1 MSSED
6 AKTPPVPPMRANKL
20 NEQAAASDELK
31 PLSLRRNISYAF
43 VGNVVYAICQWAVLI
58 VLAKVGT
65 PDTVGVYVLALAVCT
80 PVFMFGSLEL
90 RTILGTDA
98 RRAFPFSEYLRLRLL
113 AIAAAGVVSVSL
125 AALMGYRDPILAAVA
140 LLAAVKG
147 LEWISDVIYG
157 LFQRQERL
165 DRAGLSVTMHGVCN
179 LASISIV
186 MALTGSL
193 LWALAAYFCSQ
204 LLVMLA
210 YDVPNAVRI
219 AHPAHKETRNTASSY
234 LIPLVGVGA
243 GRDSSLMSLAW
254 LGLPLAATSLFISL
268 TTSTPRFFVA
278 HYRSLYE
285 LGILGPIAGLVFTGA
300 VFARAV
306 NGAVSPR
313 LARYYT
319 ESKHRAFK
327 RLFFCAGG
335 LYALLGGTAALAAA
349 FWGDKILRVLF
360 QPEYGQYADLL
371 VVIMLAMTCAM
382 LAGLVHTTMIS
393 IRRIPILLPLTAAT
407 WLWTTF
413 LCWLLVPRFGLRGA
427 AGAMA
432 LARLPYIVV
441 GLWLLAQTFEPQ
453 GASAFPGSAAQATS
467 SLTAAPPMRR
477 AG

>member
-1 MSSED
+1 M
-6 AKTPPVPPMRANKL
+6 
-20 NEQAAASDELK
+20 
-31 PLSLRRNISYAF
+31 
-43 VGNVVYAICQWAVLI
+43 LI

-80 PVFMFGSLEL
+80 PVFMFCSLEL

-98 RRAFPFSEYLRLRLL
+98 SRTFPFSEYLRLRLL
-113 AIAAAGVVSVSL
+113 GILLACVVSVSL
-125 AALMGYRDPILAAVA
+125 AALMEDRVLILAAVA

-165 DRAGLSVTMHGVCN
+165 DRAGLSVAMHGVCN
-179 LASISIV
+179 LAAISVV
-186 MALTGSL
+186 MAATGSL

-204 LLVMLA
+204 LVVMIA

-219 AHPAHKETRNTASSY
+219 AHPSPRGRRNTARLALS
-234 LIPLVGVGA
+234 PFVGTGP
-243 GRDSSLMSLAW
+243 RSSLTSLAW

-313 LARYYT
+313 LARYYADA
-319 ESKHRAFK
+319 KHPAFK
-327 RLFFCAGG
+327 RLFLCAAG
-335 LYALLGGTAALAAA
+335 LYTVLGGIGALVAN
-349 FWGDKILRVLF
+349 FWGEAVLRVLF
-360 QPEYGQYADLL
+360 QPEYGRYAHLL

-393 IRRIPILLPLTAAT
+393 IRRIPVLLPLTMGT
-407 WLWTTF
+407 WVWTTF
-413 LCWLLVPRFGLRGA
+413 LCWLLVPRLGLRGA

-432 LARLPYIVV
+432 LARAPYIVV
-441 GLWLLAQTFEPQ
+441 GLWLLAQSFREGHDTDAPRETDSQ
-453 GASAFPGSAAQATS
+453 AASTVLAGPS
-467 SLTAAPPMRR
+467 MRR